1 MLSVKEFHPYLSD
14 LYVSSVDVTDVTVIM
29 GESVHADDVPIRD
42 SIHLTNSPM

>member
-14 LYVSSVDVTDVTVIM
+14 LYVSSVDVTVIM
-29 GESVHADDVPIRD
+29 GESVHADDVPIGD